1 MGFLLAVTRKR
12 PRTRVL
18 TELAASSQPLPAAA

>member
-12 PRTRVL
+12 PRSRVL
-18 TELAASSQPLPAAA
+18 SELAATGAPVAA